1 MVEYIFFDAG
11 LRDQFVAYAHQLGI
25 TCELH
30 DDPMGM
36 VVALPEDLADDLMEQ
51 LEERY
56 DQLQDEQSDLIDE
69 EEGGQKKLAGF
80 RLDLP
85 DGRSCLVPLP
95 PETAN
100 RLLAHFSFDEIHE
113 LFSLVARSALNPE
126 ENTRLCQIMKAANS
140 EED

>member
-11 LRDQFVAYAHQLGI
+11 LRDLFVEYARSLGI
-25 TCELH
+25 ACTLQ
-30 DDPMGM
+30 DDSMGM
-36 VVALPEDLADDLMEQ
+36 VVALPEDLADELMEK

-56 DQLQDEQSDLIDE
+56 DQLQDEQSEMIDE

-100 RLLAHFSFDEIHE
+100 RLLANFSFDEIHE
-113 LFSLVARSALNPE
+113 LFSIVARSALNPE
-126 ENTRLCQIMKAANS
+126 ENSRLCQIMKATR
-140 EED
+140 